1 MRTLAVTRKGGI
13 FFVASFSTFFCLILY
28 FHINSPLIKFVE
40 ISSLFSDT
48 KWSYEIQ
55 AERLGKIQETCQ
67 NFLGI
72 EGEKRMNSYGGR
84 APVYDQK
91 LILNAF
97 LMADKPKTILCYN
110 HKVASSTWMSTFAKL
125 LHDDKYFKVHS
136 KYSLTINKLIF
147 SSKISKKI
155 STWN

>member
-1 MRTLAVTRKGGI
+1 M
-13 FFVASFSTFFCLILY
+13 
-28 FHINSPLIKFVE
+28 E
-40 ISSLFSDT
+40 IPSLSSAT
-48 KWSYEIQ
+48 KWSYGIQ

-67 NFLGI
+67 DFLGA
-72 EGEKRMNSYGGR
+72 EGEKRVNFYGGR
-84 APVYDQK
+84 APIYEQK
-91 LILNAF
+91 LALSAF

>member
-1 MRTLAVTRKGGI
+1 MWTLPVTRKGGI
-13 FFVASFSTFFCLILY
+13 YFVTFFSTFFCLLLY
-28 FHINSPLIKFVE
+28 LHINSPLIKFVE
-40 ISSLFSDT
+40 IPSLFSET

-67 NFLGI
+67 DFQGA
-72 EGEKRMNSYGGR
+72 EGEKRTNFYGGR
-84 APVYDQK
+84 APIYKQK
-91 LILNAF
+91 LTLNAF

-110 HKVASSTWMSTFAKL
+110 HKVASTTWMSTFAKL

-136 KYSLTINKLIF
+136 NYSLTINKLIF

>member
-1 MRTLAVTRKGGI
+1 MWTLPVTRKGGI
-13 FFVASFSTFFCLILY
+13 YFVASFSTFFCLILY
-28 FHINSPLIKFVE
+28 LHINSPLIKFVE
-40 ISSLFSDT
+40 IPSLFSDT

-72 EGEKRMNSYGGR
+72 EGEKRMNFYGGR

-91 LILNAF
+91 LILSAF

-110 HKVASSTWMSTFAKL
+110 HKVASTSGRPKSSVRFGTSAG
-125 LHDDKYFKVHS
+125 
-136 KYSLTINKLIF
+136 SLFRYTSVLRRDCHFGKTLPNRIF
-147 SSKISKKI
+147 V
-155 STWN
+155 